1 MRRLIDPPV
10 SRRADWLA
18 SRLSFAAA
26 LAVAILLTTALT
38 TPGAAQAA
46 PLTTASQN
54 TADIRLLAINSFS
67 GTLTPPDGP
76 KSTVK
81 RTDGTTAPAGGAAYL
96 SAYLEQL
103 RSTSPHSLLFT
114 VGDNVGSTPIE
125 SALFHDEPT
134 IEYLNTLDIATSA
147 IGNHE
152 LDAGYTE
159 LLRLKNGG
167 CHPVDGCQFSERFDG
182 AQFPIV
188 ASNMVLDDGRP
199 ATLPFTV
206 NFAGGVPVGTIAI
219 TPTDTPSRV
228 TPDGVAGLQF
238 NDELAEITRTA
249 DLLDFLG
256 VKAIVLLV
264 HEGIPEGGCEAA
276 GRVREIASAA
286 SPKVDVIFTG
296 QSSGQYDCVIADPDG
311 DPRSVLQSNS
321 RGRGVSVADVTVD
334 LDTGEVLRDRVATF
348 NQVVTREIRPQP
360 TAATLVSRAQERS
373 ADTAQ
378 RPIGEVGEKIDR
390 QKAPSGESALGN
402 LVADAQLAAT
412 ISSGAQI
419 ALMNPGG
426 LRADL
431 QEGPINYAQAH
442 EAQPFRNQLHTMT
455 LTGAQ
460 LKAAL
465 EQQFRADG
473 ETILAPSAN
482 LSYEVA
488 TKAPVGQKI
497 QNLRIADVSVEPGS
511 PVRVTVNSFL
521 AEGGD
526 KFTEFTHGVDQVGGP
541 VDLEALTD
549 YLAAASPVAAPRQ
562 DRIAIRE

>member
-1 MRRLIDPPV
+1 M
-10 SRRADWLA
+10 
-18 SRLSFAAA
+18 F
-26 LAVAILLTTALT
+26 TALIL
-38 TPGAAQAA
+38 PGTAQAA
-46 PLTTASQN
+46 PLTLPSQN
-54 TADIRLLAINSFS
+54 TADIRLLAINSFA
-67 GTLTPPDGP
+67 GALAPPEGP
-76 KSTVK
+76 ESTVT
-81 RTDGTTAPAGGAAYL
+81 RTDGTTVPAGGAAYL

-114 VGDNVGSTPIE
+114 VGDNVGSTPLE

-134 IEYLNTLDIATSA
+134 IEYLNTLDISTSA

-152 LDAGYTE
+152 LDAGFTE

-206 NFAGGVPVGTIAI
+206 SFAGGVPVGTIAI

-228 TPDGVAGLQF
+228 TPDGVDGLEF
-238 NDELAEITRTA
+238 NDEITEIERTA
-249 DLLDFLG
+249 ELLDFLE

-276 GRVREIASAA
+276 GRVQEIASAA

-311 DPRSVLQSNS
+311 NPRSVLQSNS

-334 LDTGEVLRDRVATF
+334 IDSGEVLRDRVATF
-348 NQVVTREIRPQP
+348 NQVVTREISPQP
-360 TAATLVSRAQERS
+360 NAAALVSRAQDRAAE
-373 ADTAQ
+373 TAQ
-378 RPIGEVGEKIDR
+378 RPIGEIREKIDR
-390 QKAPSGESALGN
+390 QKDESGESALGN

-412 ISSGAQI
+412 TPSGAQI

-431 QEGPINYAQAH
+431 PRGPINYAQAH
-442 EAQPFRNQLHTMT
+442 EVQPFRNQLRTMT

-482 LSYEVA
+482 LSYDVA
-488 TKAPVGQKI
+488 VAAPVGQKI
-497 QNLRIADVSVEPGS
+497 QNLRIADAPVATEDR
-511 PVRVTVNSFL
+511 VRVTVNSFL

-526 KFTEFTHGVDQVGGP
+526 KFTEFTRGVDRVGGP
-541 VDLEALTD
+541 VDIEALTD
-549 YLAAASPVAAPRQ
+549 HLAAASPVSAPRL
-562 DRIAIRE
+562 DRITRRK